1 MKRIQVAPK
10 DPLSAARR
18 QRGHRRRCVGI
29 PAASFDPRIPPFAD
43 FCEMGDVV
51 AKIEALD
58 IAWQPSAHSG
68 SGACGHLHSGGTMT
82 TARRI
87 TLTAGA
93 VIVAFLIGFIW
104 QYLRAER
111 LSRTLDDT
119 RRTLAL
125 TQTEATLGMA
135 VIEAEHGRYE
145 QSRQL
150 ASTFFSSLQ
159 RTAGQRPPAAQ
170 PAVTQILGQRDSVI
184 TLLSR
189 SEPQSSIMLGRML
202 AQYRT
207 ALHAPVPAPA
217 PAPSESD
224 STRARP

>member
-1 MKRIQVAPK
+1 
-10 DPLSAARR
+10 
-18 QRGHRRRCVGI
+18 
-29 PAASFDPRIPPFAD
+29 
-43 FCEMGDVV
+43 
-51 AKIEALD
+51 
-58 IAWQPSAHSG
+58 
-68 SGACGHLHSGGTMT
+68 MT

-87 TLTAGA
+87 TITAGA

-111 LSRTLDDT
+111 LSTTLDDT

-159 RTAGQRPPAAQ
+159 QTAGQRPPAAQ
-170 PAVTQILGQRDSVI
+170 PAVTRILGQRDSVI

-189 SEPQSSIMLGRML
+189 SEPQASIMLGRML
-202 AQYRT
+202 AEYRA
-207 ALHAPVPAPA
+207 ALHGAVPAPA

-224 STRARP
+224 STSARP